1 MSLSTFAKIPVPE
14 LELEHQMHYADSIV
28 SVTKLREPSVSKELK
43 SRLHRRVLEL
53 RLNPQNIEI
62 LNSYDFVA
70 KVCTFGVSNHST
82 TCSHQ
87 NRWWI
92 FASISVIF
100 LFEFDDQFDKPLLL
114 SPENIASLSKKMR
127 GVLRSLSGHKLSGL
141 QGNLEDWPAEVVG
154 KEAYLWLLREAEDLR
169 EGAAELVQD
178 LFVDYCYG
186 TEEEIIEWQ
195 PDAYRGDYTAW
206 NLDRYNEVRKRSA
219 GLTFVSV
226 GPLFVAHK
234 WIQKKHVVTCTDLL
248 YEATIVI
255 ALANDILGVNRD
267 RDDRLC
273 VTSLKLSSCSE
284 VVQYHN
290 ELVEVLHKKVLELE
304 GNTRRFMEEVEA
316 SVVGLFLWQCRSK
329 RYAVVFEC

>member
-1 MSLSTFAKIPVPE
+1 MSRSMFVKIPVPA
-14 LELEHQMHYADSIV
+14 LELEHEMHYADSIV
-28 SVTKLREPSVSKELK
+28 SVTKLREPSVSRELK
-43 SRLHRRVLEL
+43 SKLHHQVLDL
-53 RLNPQNIEI
+53 KLNPQSIDI

-70 KVCTFGVSNHST
+70 KVCNLGVSNHPT
-82 TCSHQ
+82 NDQ

-100 LFEFDDQFDKPLLL
+100 LFAFDDQFDKPQLL
-114 SPENIASLSKKMR
+114 SSENIARLSKKMR
-127 GVLRSLSGHKLSGL
+127 GVLRSLSRHKLSGL
-141 QGNLEDWPAEVVG
+141 QGSLEDWPAGVLG

-195 PDAYRGDYTAW
+195 PDAYRGDFTAW
-206 NLDRYNEVRKRSA
+206 DLDRYIEVRKRSA

-234 WIQKKHVVTCTDLL
+234 WIQKEHVRACTDHL
-248 YEATIVI
+248 YDATILVG
-255 ALANDILGVNRD
+255 LANDVLGVNRD
-267 RDDRLC
+267 RGDRTC

-304 GNTRRFMEEVEA
+304 GNTMHFMEEVEA
-316 SVVGLFLWQCRSK
+316 SVVGLFLWQCDSK
-329 RYAVVFEC
+329 RYAVVLEG